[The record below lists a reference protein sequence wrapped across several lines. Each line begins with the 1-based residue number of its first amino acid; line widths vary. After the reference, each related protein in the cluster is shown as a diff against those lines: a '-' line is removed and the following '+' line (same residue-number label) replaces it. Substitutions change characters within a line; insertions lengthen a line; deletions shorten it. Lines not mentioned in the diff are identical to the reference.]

1 MMRLL
6 PWVGGRCPVS
16 RAGGWRVGWVRVLL
30 GAVMAGLGVSATAAG
45 AGGAHPPVDVPPPAA
60 TSAPPAAAQAPR
72 ALLEPATNSPA
83 AGLINDYVQRLIKA
97 GASGWGAGTLTNP
110 PSPGQ
115 ITSSNLLTLRLQT
128 SNQVFRVRQFQEQ
141 LEAARELRKMRDHR
155 QSAALLIGILESDAP
170 EEIKRPALFELALV
184 AQQEGQLGRAQQIF
198 SQYVKRYHDDPA
210 VPEILLR
217 QGILYRE
224 MGVGALALSK
234 FYAVLSSALSLRLDQ
249 FEYYQ
254 RLVLLAQTEIA
265 ETYFNRGQFAEAAE
279 FYARLLRLE
288 SPELNKERMHY
299 RYLKSLAQLQ
309 QHETLVVQA
318 QEYLQKFAGSA
329 DEAEVRFLLASSLK
343 HLGRNR
349 EALQQVLALLEKQR
363 RQAAKN
369 PQNWAYWQQRTGNE
383 LANQLYQEGDYLNA
397 LEIYLSLLN
406 LDPSPRWQ
414 GPVLYQIGLV
424 YEHMKQP
431 ERARDY
437 YQQVLALSA
446 KLSDTPSPGL
456 KALIEMAQ
464 WRIQFLQWRA
474 QAENL
479 LPTRSLP
486 KGNASQTS
494 PQPRSSPPPS

>member
-1 MMRLL
+1 MRDLSDIR
-6 PWVGGRCPVS
+6 GGYFSGHRL
-16 RAGGWRVGWVRVLL
+16 RWWGWILA
-30 GAVMAGLGVSATAAG
+30 AVFGMAGVNAHLWGSGSQASNAPTA
-45 AGGAHPPVDVPPPAA
+45 VT
-60 TSAPPAAAQAPR
+60 TSAPPSSVAGTNEN
-72 ALLEPATNSPA
+72 LKVVTNSPA
-83 AGLINDYVQRLIKA
+83 AGLIDDYVKRLIKA
-97 GASGWGAGTLTNP
+97 GPPGWGAGTLTNP
-110 PSPGQ
+110 PAPGQ
-115 ITSSNLLTLRLQT
+115 ITSSNLLTVKLQT
-128 SNQVFRVRQFQEQ
+128 SNHVFRVRQFQEQ
-141 LEAARELRKMRDHR
+141 LEAGRELRKMRDHR
-155 QSAALLIGILESDAP
+155 QAAAVLIGILESDAP
-170 EEIKRPALFELALV
+170 EELKRPALFELALV

-265 ETYFNRGQFAEAAE
+265 ETYFGRGQYAEASE
-279 FYARLLRLE
+279 FYARLLRLD
-288 SPELNKERMHY
+288 SQELNKERMHF
-299 RYLKSLAQLQ
+299 RYLKCLANLG
-309 QHETLVVQA
+309 QHETLVAQA
-318 QEYLQKFAGSA
+318 QEYLQKYGGSG
-329 DEAEVRFLLASSLK
+329 DEAEVRFLLATSLK
-343 HLGRNR
+343 RLGRNR
-349 EALQQVLALLEKQR
+349 EALQQTLALLEKQR
-363 RQAAKN
+363 RDAAKN

-383 LANQLYQEGDYLNA
+383 LANQLYQEGDFLNA

-437 YQQVLALSA
+437 YQQVVALAG
-446 KLSDTPSPGL
+446 KMSDTPTPGL
-456 KALIEMAQ
+456 KALMEMAQ
-464 WRIQFLQWRA
+464 WRIQFLQWRS
-474 QAENL
+474 QAEHM

-486 KGNASQTS
+486 KGNASQTPPEMS
-494 PQPRSSPPPS
+494 TPVPPS

>member
-1 MMRLL
+1 M
-6 PWVGGRCPVS
+6 PWDGVPHS
-16 RAGGWRVGWVRVLL
+16 TP
-30 GAVMAGLGVSATAAG
+30 LGVERGPAWWLAVAFLLAVFPLKGFASSDPATNGPAMTNARPAG
-45 AGGAHPPVDVPPPAA
+45 AFKRVPEI
-60 TSAPPAAAQAPR
+60 T
-72 ALLEPATNSPA
+72 TNSPA
-83 AGLINDYVQRLIKA
+83 AGLINDYVQRLVKA
-97 GASGWGAGTLTNP
+97 GVSGWGAGTLTNP
-110 PSPGQ
+110 PAPGQ
-115 ITSSNLLTLRLQT
+115 ITSSNLLTLKLQT

-141 LEAARELRKMRDHR
+141 LEAGRELRKMRDHR
-155 QSAALLIGILESDAP
+155 QAAALLIGILESDAP

-265 ETYFNRGQFAEAAE
+265 ETYYGRGQYAEASE
-279 FYARLLRLE
+279 FYARLLRLD
-288 SPELNKERMHY
+288 SPELNKERMHF
-299 RYLKSLAQLQ
+299 RYLKSLAHLH
-309 QHETLVVQA
+309 QHETLVPQA
-318 QEYLQKFAGSA
+318 QEYLQKYAGSA
-329 DEAEVRFLLASSLK
+329 DEAEVRFLLATSLK
-343 HLGRNR
+343 QLGRNR
-349 EALQQVLALLEKQR
+349 EALQQTLALLEKQR
-363 RQAAKN
+363 RDAAKN

-397 LEIYLSLLN
+397 LEIYLSLLH
-406 LDPSPRWQ
+406 LDSSPRWQ

-437 YQQVLALSA
+437 YQQVLALSS
-446 KLSDTPSPGL
+446 KLSDSPSPGL

-486 KGNASQTS
+486 KGNASQ
-494 PQPRSSPPPS
+494 PPPEPATATPKS

>member
-1 MMRLL
+1 MAAVLSL
-6 PWVGGRCPVS
+6 TLAGHVG
-16 RAGGWRVGWVRVLL
+16 RA
-30 GAVMAGLGVSATAAG
+30 ATATASN
-45 AGGAHPPVDVPPPAA
+45 APSLPAPA
-60 TSAPPAAAQAPR
+60 STSAPPATLPGAKIAP
-72 ALLEPATNSPA
+72 EIATNSPA
-83 AGLINDYVQRLIKA
+83 AGLINDYVQRLVKA
-97 GASGWGAGTLTNP
+97 GVSGWGAGTLTNP

-115 ITSSNLLTLRLQT
+115 ITSSNLLTLKLQT

-155 QSAALLIGILESDAP
+155 QAAALLIGILESEAP
-170 EEIKRPALFELALV
+170 EEIKRPSLFELALV

-265 ETYFNRGQFAEAAE
+265 ETYFSRGQFAEAVE
-279 FYARLLRLE
+279 FYARLLRLD
-288 SPELNKERMHY
+288 SPELNKERMHF
-299 RYLKSLAQLQ
+299 RYLKCLSHLGQD
-309 QHETLVVQA
+309 EVLVPQA
-318 QEYLQKFAGSA
+318 QDYLQKYAGST
-329 DEAEVRFLLASSLK
+329 DEAEVRFLLATSLK

-363 RQAAKN
+363 RDAAKN

-406 LDPSPRWQ
+406 LDASPRWQ

-437 YQQVLALSA
+437 YQQVLALSQ
-446 KLSDTPSPGL
+446 KLNDAPSPGL
-456 KALIEMAQ
+456 KALIDMAQ

-479 LPTRSLP
+479 LPSRSLP
-486 KGNASQTS
+486 KGNASQ
-494 PQPRSSPPPS
+494 PPPAPAPPSPAS